1 MTVEAKI
8 PEPKSDINMED
19 DSFGSI
25 CITGFEA
32 SAVFVKNENT
42 DEGPRTKRSP
52 TVIIKNDH
60 LSPKKRYKRSHLKKD
75 HFMEIQGTQE
85 THETEDQP
93 GENMRGSEATEEE
106 HATDDKPD
114 ENTKENNVTS
124 HDPVDPRILFESG
137 TDEDENEES
146 DGKLSE
152 SGGYGE
158 PSKSMYRASP
168 FDSLTQ
174 DQDEKP
180 NPSKSNTQDSS
191 EAMDQDASD
200 DKSVQIEEV
209 KTSSSCQ
216 AVKGEIISITH
227 EESFRTEEEVY
238 NFAVNYGDVID
249 ITDDHG
255 GNIDETVK
263 LPRNL
268 WIQFSPME
276 RRNFIFDLNLT
287 YLRIVLKNESQRW
300 LQQGNTFKNISH
312 EQDYWKRGRNVISE
326 DELLNEIPQNSDV
339 VIWLKIRV
347 EKGTYYNIR
356 TDSTYKGKKM
366 PCAGCRG
373 KLCLYE
379 VSKAQAVTRLGRLD
393 SFKNYYPHKCI
404 FMSSVS
410 SVEINP

>member
-1 MTVEAKI
+1 
-8 PEPKSDINMED
+8 
-19 DSFGSI
+19 
-25 CITGFEA
+25 
-32 SAVFVKNENT
+32 
-42 DEGPRTKRSP
+42 
-52 TVIIKNDH
+52 
-60 LSPKKRYKRSHLKKD
+60 
-75 HFMEIQGTQE
+75 MEIQGTQE

-93 GENMRGSEATEEE
+93 GENMRGSEVTEEE

-114 ENTKENNVTS
+114 ENTKENDVTS

-168 FDSLTQ
+168 FDSSTQ

-238 NFAVNYGDVID
+238 NFAVN
-249 ITDDHG
+249 
-255 GNIDETVK
+255 
-263 LPRNL
+263 
-268 WIQFSPME
+268 
-276 RRNFIFDLNLT
+276 
-287 YLRIVLKNESQRW
+287 
-300 LQQGNTFKNISH
+300 
-312 EQDYWKRGRNVISE
+312 
-326 DELLNEIPQNSDV
+326 
-339 VIWLKIRV
+339 
-347 EKGTYYNIR
+347 
-356 TDSTYKGKKM
+356 
-366 PCAGCRG
+366 
-373 KLCLYE
+373 
-379 VSKAQAVTRLGRLD
+379 
-393 SFKNYYPHKCI
+393 
-404 FMSSVS
+404 
-410 SVEINP
+410 